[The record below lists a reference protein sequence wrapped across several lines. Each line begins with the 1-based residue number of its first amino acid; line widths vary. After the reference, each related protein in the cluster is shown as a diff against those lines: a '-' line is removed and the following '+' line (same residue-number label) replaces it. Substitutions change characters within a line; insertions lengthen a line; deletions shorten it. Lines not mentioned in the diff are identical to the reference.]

1 MCILSITMKIKY
13 VTLLYFLR
21 DFRETADAVRVCVC
35 MYVFFFFELLHG
47 LVSRTLAKPFVDLT
61 PFFLQTQFL
70 KRNFCK
76 NWALT
81 NQIIPLF
88 TSFFVRDE
96 LNNLHIKHNILII
109 LPFLLKLKINFNET
123 QKFDSKLLEPNISQG
138 KLL

>member
-1 MCILSITMKIKY
+1 MHLKHY
-13 VTLLYFLR
+13 H
-21 DFRETADAVRVCVC
+21 ENQVRHTPLFSERFPRNCWCRKGVCV
-35 MYVFFFFELLHG
+35 YVCFFFFELLHG